1 MFSKSKLSREKYTCK
16 LKLSGEI
23 NSYEYFSRRKES
35 PKYTSVK
42 LVVGDK
48 HNHSC
53 KFCGYQSENLEIV
66 NLDQDYRNNHINN
79 LVPACEFCTKPQL
92 LDFYGMDYEGDDRM
106 IYLPD
111 IRQDQLSLIYRTL
124 LYSMAKGGDDAYNA
138 QMIYAQLKDQASYL
152 DEKMGSELSHPAQFL
167 YYLKSSNADL
177 ELINK
182 IRWLPELDLKKYP
195 GLSDV
200 LVTEYDDI
208 LSDRRKTK
216 ARELERAERKKQYIS
231 DDKRIAG

>member
-1 MFSKSKLSREKYTCK
+1 MFQKNNTSRKSTNCR

-23 NSYEYFSRRKES
+23 NSWEYFSRRKES
-35 PKYTSVK
+35 PRYASVR
-42 LVVGDK
+42 LVVGDRY
-48 HNHSC
+48 NHKC
-53 KFCGYQSENLEIV
+53 KFCGYQGEGMEIV

-111 IRQDQLSLIYRTL
+111 IRQDQLSLLYRTL

-138 QMIYAQLKDQASYL
+138 QLIYAQLKDQASYL

-167 YYLKSSNADL
+167 YYIKSSNANL
-177 ELINK
+177 ELMNK
-182 IRWLPELDLKKYP
+182 IRWLPVLEVKKYP
-195 GLSDV
+195 D
-200 LVTEYDDI
+200 LVKMVVEEYDDI
-208 LSDRRKTK
+208 IDDHSKAKDREAALR
-216 ARELERAERKKQYIS
+216 ARS
-231 DDKRIAG
+231 